1 MCMWKTS
8 SLKGLKSRL
17 IQWIG
22 ILDGS
27 CWMCTIYLGQRIRLL
42 PSNMMNSRLSSLVIL
57 RQPISM
63 HMQNIYNC
71 FQRVLQFQPCQ
82 CTWHKY
88 IYIYIIVHSHI
99 FMYISLSA
107 FLLKAIHNDSDFD
120 HYWMPS
126 CLSSSVA
133 MVRSFGS
140 TSGLGSVEPTAG
152 DPTPWGTGV

>member
-27 CWMCTIYLGQRIRLL
+27 CWMCTIYLRQRIRLR

-71 FQRVLQFQPCQ
+71 FQRVLQFQPYQ
-82 CTWHKY
+82 FTWHKY
-88 IYIYIIVHSHI
+88 IHIYIYIILHSHV
-99 FMYISLSA
+99 FMYIYICKYIYVYILEA

-140 TSGLGSVEPTAG
+140 TSGLGLAVFQ
-152 DPTPWGTGV
+152 